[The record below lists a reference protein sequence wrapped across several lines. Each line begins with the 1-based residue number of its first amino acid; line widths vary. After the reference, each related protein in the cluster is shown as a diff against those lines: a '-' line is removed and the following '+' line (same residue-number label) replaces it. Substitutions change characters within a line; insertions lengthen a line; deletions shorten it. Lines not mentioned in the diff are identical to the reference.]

1 MHTEPTEE
9 ETRLFPPQ
17 FDSSTG
23 LDQPSEL
30 SLAILCG
37 FTRVSAGLRLSDVY
51 RSSDVRVCLVDGSSG
66 VCM

>member
-1 MHTEPTEE
+1 MQFAQTRQGSLHLLDWTVAVLIMDSLGIHTEPTEE

-30 SLAILCG
+30 SLISHLN
-37 FTRVSAGLRLSDVY
+37 
-51 RSSDVRVCLVDGSSG
+51 CL
-66 VCM
+66 